1 MGYIG
6 SQQLFIFIFP
16 SPSERTY
23 WSISKYAIKVKD
35 CSSKNVATWERLH
48 TRFLFY
54 LLSPFQAEL
63 LYQELLITVT
73 THYTTHVSPS
83 IGLFLFF
90 SPLHSLFDLT
100 AQGHFPPVIIYCFCS
115 FYHSDHFTLAFNFFV
130 LHITCSL
137 MLLRLYVHLVY
148 SSIWYRHWA
157 LFIWR
162 LAEHMHLP

>member
-6 SQQLFIFIFP
+6 SQHLFIFIFP
-16 SPSERTY
+16 SLSERTY

-54 LLSPFQAEL
+54 LLSPFRAEL

-90 SPLHSLFDLT
+90 SPFRSLFDLK
-100 AQGHFPPVIIYCFCS
+100 AQGHFPPVIIYCFCSS

-130 LHITCSL
+130 LHN
-137 MLLRLYVHLVY
+137 MLINAFKAIRSFCLLVNL
-148 SSIWYRHWA
+148 I
-157 LFIWR
+157 
-162 LAEHMHLP
+162 